1 MLAAMAGGMTSRRSG
16 PGLAER
22 SLLSRPEPTPA
33 PAVEPASAGSVEPG
47 GPVGSP
53 TRTSS
58 APRHCWVEGLPGVP
72 ARCPGLFVEWTRRG
86 GGEWLGRVVYAVIDD
101 GQVVLV
107 EAWVAAEHL
116 APAS

>member
-1 MLAAMAGGMTSRRSG
+1 MLASMAGGMTSRRSG

-33 PAVEPASAGSVEPG
+33 PAVGPASTGSVQPA
-47 GPVGSP
+47 
-53 TRTSS
+53 RTSS

-86 GGEWLGRVVYAVIDD
+86 DGAWLGRVVYAVIDD